1 MNKFNAFL
9 VLSMATVASIFAG
22 VAMVTPVVAQGNS
35 TIPMGDLVNTTMIMD
50 NSTSMTSSNSTNSTE
65 SEEEEES
72 EESSESGESE
82 ESSESGE
89 SEESS
94 ESGESED

>member
-9 VLSMATVASIFAG
+9 VLSMASFASIFAG
-22 VAMVTPVVAQGNS
+22 VAMVTPAGAQGNS
-35 TIPMGDLVNTTMIMD
+35 TIPMGDMVNTTMTMD

-65 SEEEEES
+65 SEEES

-89 SEESS
+89 SE
-94 ESGESED
+94 D

>member
-1 MNKFNAFL
+1 MSKFNAFL
-9 VLSMATVASIFAG
+9 VLIMASIAPIFA
-22 VAMVTPVVAQGNS
+22 VMTMVTPAVAQGNS
-35 TIPMGDLVNTTMIMD
+35 TIPMGDMVNTTMTMD

-65 SEEEEES
+65 SEEE
-72 EESSESGESE
+72 
-82 ESSESGE
+82 